1 MRLRYLVGFIS
12 LLYSLNSAAQVDFYP
27 KQDYHRFEFNWCA
40 HSDIYYLSFA
50 NRTYELEAEI
60 PISYSNTANIKGFKS
75 FYNYKKRKDQ
85 KLEMPLDLLDYYEK
99 QFSNYYDSLLFRG
112 STLLCQRVCVN
123 NSVYY
128 VTIQ

>member
-60 PISYSNTANIKGFKS
+60 FEREGNLEAATNSRLKAFSIDPYDIPNIISLRKLYVSLNNTEELIKIQSYLK
-75 FYNYKKRKDQ
+75 
-85 KLEMPLDLLDYYEK
+85 ELDLNPDLI
-99 QFSNYYDSLLFRG
+99 NY
-112 STLLCQRVCVN
+112 
-123 NSVYY
+123 
-128 VTIQ
+128 